1 MSVYRSKTAVYAVI
15 LESTFNGGGVFT
27 DSDVVE
33 VTSDTSLK
41 PEVDSIERKGVCA
54 SFVPKAKVAGK
65 EFGSGSLGVE
75 LIPDPTGAGLTGGK
89 ILRVALGIEEAPGTD
104 SGAFI
109 GYSDAGVTPAN
120 KIYEAQTGETGT
132 AYLYKLNKP
141 CGTQESLAVKEMLG
155 CDTSDSQSLVFTGV
169 IPNNVQID
177 LPVADV
183 CTVTFDVGASAF
195 QTSSGETPLVS
206 TCSAEIPYVGKNAK
220 FTVSD
225 VTYEAKDVSISIE
238 NTVSDREAITSSGI
252 TDKVITGKVVKGS
265 LKITFENW
273 DELNRL
279 KNNTEAQLYI
289 ELKASGNT
297 FAIYIPYAV
306 WSSVGVEDDDG
317 VLVNAIEFEAAV
329 DPITDEAILIAH
341 ENV

>member
-1 MSVYRSKTAVYAVI
+1 MAVYRSKTAVYAVI
-15 LESTFNGGGVFT
+15 LESTFNGGGVFADT
-27 DSDVVE
+27 DVIE

-65 EFGSGSLGVE
+65 EYGSGTLGVE
-75 LIPDPTGAGLTGGK
+75 LIPDPTGNGLVGGDV
-89 ILRVALGIEEAPGTD
+89 LRVALGIEEAPGAD
-104 SGAFI
+104 AGAFI

-120 KIYEAQTGETGT
+120 AIYEAQSGETGT
-132 AYLYKLNKP
+132 AYLYKLSKP
-141 CGTQESLAVKEMLG
+141 CGTQESLAIKEMLG
-155 CDTSDSQSLVFTGV
+155 CETTDSQSLVFTGV

-177 LPVADV
+177 IPVADV
-183 CTVTFDVGASAF
+183 CTITFDVGASAF

-206 TCSAEIPYVGKNAK
+206 TCSTAIPYVGKNAK

-225 VTYEAKDVSISIE
+225 TTYEAKDLSLTIE

-252 TDKVITGKVVKGS
+252 TEKVVTSKIVKGS
-265 LKITFENW
+265 FKITFENW
-273 DELNRL
+273 DELDRL
-279 KNNTEAQLYI
+279 KANAEAQVYV
-289 ELKASGNT
+289 ELTAAGNK
-297 FAIYIPYAV
+297 FAIYMPFV
-306 WSSVGVEDDDG
+306 MWSSVGVEDDDG

-329 DPITDEAILIAH
+329 DSTIDEAILIAH